1 MGFCPM
7 FSCLKFE
14 KIDPISA
21 DIWADRE
28 LSKEEIYG
36 KSGHI
41 VVPPHRGGGGWGWR
55 PIM

>member
-1 MGFCPM
+1 M

-21 DIWADRE
+21 DIWADRQ
-28 LSKEEIYG
+28 LSKVEIYG